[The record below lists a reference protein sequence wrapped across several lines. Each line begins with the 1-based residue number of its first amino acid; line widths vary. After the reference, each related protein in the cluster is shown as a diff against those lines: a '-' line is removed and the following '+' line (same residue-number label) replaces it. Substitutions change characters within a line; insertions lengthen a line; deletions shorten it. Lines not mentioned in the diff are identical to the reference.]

1 MLDFTFKNP
10 TKLIFGKTSMDKIRE
25 NIKPFGKKVLL
36 TYGGGSIKTH
46 GIYEKVIKQLK
57 SFQVK
62 EFGGIEPN
70 PRLET
75 LQKCL
80 DQHRDFQ
87 PNLILAV
94 GGGSTIDGSK
104 LLASSWHYQGDP
116 WGFLAKRKTQP
127 KKYIPLGVV
136 LTLSATGSEMN
147 GNAVI
152 TKWSTNEKLY
162 FSRTETFPKFS
173 ILDPQNT
180 FSVPP
185 DQTAYGIVDAY
196 SHVLEQYLHTLE
208 TTPLQDRLSEAILL
222 TLIENGPRSLLEPT
236 NYQVRAH
243 LMLSATMALNNI
255 ISMGVRQDWATHAI
269 EHELSAFY
277 DIPHGAGL
285 AIITPRWMTATL
297 DQKKSKLAH
306 YGKRIFGLEG
316 TNDQVAEK
324 AIDKTYNLFQSL
336 GIKMSLKDWN
346 ITDQHFPTIIKRL
359 SKAQI
364 GEIPLSE
371 SQLSQILTES
381 LK

>member
-1 MLDFTFKNP
+1 
-10 TKLIFGKTSMDKIRE
+10 MD
-25 NIKPFGKKVLL
+25 
-36 TYGGGSIKTH
+36 
-46 GIYEKVIKQLK
+46 QLQN
-57 SFQVK
+57 FQVQ

-75 LQKCL
+75 INQCL
-80 DQHRDFQ
+80 KLHRDFQ
-87 PNLILAV
+87 PDLILAV

-104 LLASSWHYQGDP
+104 LLASSWHYQGNP
-116 WGFLAKRKTQP
+116 WDFLTKSVVHP

-152 TKWSTNEKLY
+152 TKWQTHEKLY
-162 FSRTETFPKFS
+162 FSRLEVFPKFS
-173 ILDPQNT
+173 ILDPQNIFT
-180 FSVPP
+180 VPK

-208 TTPLQDRLSEAILL
+208 TTPLQDRLSESILL
-222 TLIENGPRSLLEPT
+222 TLIENGPLSLLEPT
-236 NYQVRAH
+236 NYQVRAN

-255 ISMGVRQDWATHAI
+255 ISMGVREDWATHAI
-269 EHELSAFY
+269 EHELSAFH

-285 AIITPRWMTATL
+285 AIITPRWMQATL

-306 YGKRIFGLEG
+306 YGQRIFDLKG
-316 TNDQVAEK
+316 TTDQVAQQ
-324 AIDKTYNLFQSL
+324 AIKKTSNLFQSL
-336 GIKMSLKDWN
+336 SIKMSLKDWH

-371 SQLSQILTES
+371 KQIEQILNDS
-381 LK
+381 L